1 MEGFD
6 LPMSFGKKSKAGN
19 SNLKAKVENTK
30 RADIPTPVKE
40 EKPEEEVPGPSISTS
55 GRKTEAEEED
65 DEEIGPIP
73 PSATGKRKAEENDAS
88 DDEQEAEE
96 EIDRL
101 PISHEIILKDHTKV
115 YDFMIK
121 LQLLGG

>member
-30 RADIPTPVKE
+30 RADIFTSVKGE
-40 EKPEEEVPGPSISTS
+40 ELAKEVPQPPLSTT
-55 GRKTEAEEED
+55 GRKADAEED
-65 DEEIGPIP
+65 DNEEEIGPIP
-73 PSATGKRKAEENDAS
+73 PSATGKRKAEESDVS

-96 EIDRL
+96 EVDRL

-115 YDFMIK
+115 CGFMARV
-121 LQLLGG
+121 

>member
-19 SNLKAKVENTK
+19 TNLKAKVENTK
-30 RADIPTPVKE
+30 RADIPTLVKE
-40 EKPEEEVPGPSISTS
+40 EKAEREVPVPSVSTT
-55 GRKTEAEEED
+55 GRDAEADEED
-65 DEEIGPIP
+65 NDEKIGAIP
-73 PSATGKRKAEENDAS
+73 PSTTGKRKAEEESDTS

-96 EIDRL
+96 EVDKL

-115 YDFMIK
+115 CGIMIRV
-121 LQLLGG
+121 

>member
-30 RADIPTPVKE
+30 RADIFTSVKGE
-40 EKPEEEVPGPSISTS
+40 EPAKEVPRPPLSTT
-55 GRKTEAEEED
+55 GRKADAEED
-65 DEEIGPIP
+65 DNEEEIGPIP
-73 PSATGKRKAEENDAS
+73 PSATGKRKAEESDVS

-96 EIDRL
+96 EVDRL

-115 YDFMIK
+115 CGFMARV
-121 LQLLGG
+121 